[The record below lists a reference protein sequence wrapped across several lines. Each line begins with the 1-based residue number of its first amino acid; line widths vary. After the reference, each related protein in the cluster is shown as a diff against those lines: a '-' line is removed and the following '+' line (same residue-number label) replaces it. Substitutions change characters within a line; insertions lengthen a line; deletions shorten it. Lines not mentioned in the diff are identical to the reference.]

1 MHGCTSWP
9 HSKITILQKKEIIW
23 TQESSGFWFV
33 YSLLMN
39 FPASPQ
45 LLPLVSVRLA
55 LFLSQVP
62 SRSFKKSWTWQL
74 NRTQQFPRV
83 VFHSSSGEFPLARCV
98 FHSSVESWKMIAL
111 ESEFTPFP
119 PPPPPPPEHTTV
131 LLKHYP
137 ADGGNL
143 TEAELPAL
151 AWRTRCTNAWVS
163 ALPSIRSCFKKLAFF
178 FSSCSS

>member
-1 MHGCTSWP
+1 MHGCTSLP

-111 ESEFTPFP
+111 ESEFTP
-119 PPPPPPPEHTTV
+119 
-131 LLKHYP
+131 
-137 ADGGNL
+137 
-143 TEAELPAL
+143 LPA
-151 AWRTRCTNAWVS
+151 AAATTTRTHHS
-163 ALPSIRSCFKKLAFF
+163 ASQAL
-178 FSSCSS
+178 SSWWWESHWSGATRPGMKDSLYKRLSQRTPFNQIVF